1 MDSIVEPN
9 NVNTNKKRSK
19 TNHVCNYCNFT
30 TSKKYNYDKHIV
42 SLRHMTNI
50 TTLPENVQH
59 MCKKCNRKYTCYS
72 GLWRHNKTCL
82 AVAPEDPVLLN
93 KVDKL
98 QEQVQNLTELINRM
112 MKEGKNDNIT
122 NSHSNNASNNNSSNN
137 NNCNNLINNVIIML
151 NEKCSNAANIKDVIA
166 AYTQTIGLAE
176 LKQIEH
182 SNYVEGAAALATQA
196 LNVTNPL
203 ERSLY
208 HVPDEKL
215 SYVRDENTWKYEKKD
230 NMPIIEGTID
240 ILCEGID
247 KKITKQYSKRS
258 TIEQKRIGIKLEHK
272 KKNEPAVKKKI
283 VENVL
288 QTSICNDDTLKLE

>member
-1 MDSIVEPN
+1 MISTAENEAV
-9 NVNTNKKRSK
+9 SK
-19 TNHVCNYCNFT
+19 TRGKITYLCECCHFT
-30 TSKKYNYDKHIV
+30 TCKKQNYDKHIQ
-42 SLRHMTNI
+42 SLKHNKNATI
-50 TTLPENVQH
+50 PEQKQYA
-59 MCKKCNRKYTCYS
+59 CKQCNKRYVNHS
-72 GLWRHNKTCL
+72 GLWKHSKTC
-82 AVAPEDPVLLN
+82 VVVVPEDPVLVN

-112 MKEGKNDNIT
+112 MKDGKNNDNIT
-122 NSHSNNASNNNSSNN
+122 NSHNNASNNNASNN
-137 NNCNNLINNVIIML
+137 NNSHNLINNVIIML

-182 SNYVEGAAALATQA
+182 SNYVEGATALATQA

-258 TIEQKRIGIKLEHK
+258 TIEQKRIGRKIEHK

-288 QTSICNDDTLKLE
+288 QTAICDDDTLKLV

>member
-1 MDSIVEPN
+1 MFSCEIC
-9 NVNTNKKRSK
+9 K
-19 TNHVCNYCNFT
+19 YT
-30 TSKKYNYDKHIV
+30 TTVKQNYDKHVVSKKHINNNINVIV
-42 SLRHMTNI
+42 ESFNHECNI
-50 TTLPENVQH
+50 C
-59 MCKKCNRKYTCYS
+59 CKKYKSRV
-72 GLWRHNKTCL
+72 GLWKHNKICKPIEKQP
-82 AVAPEDPVLLN
+82 AEIGEILLLIKEIMAKQN
-93 KVDKL
+93 HLEKV
-98 QEQVQNLTELINRM
+98 IN
-112 MKEGKNDNIT
+112 EIQSPT
-122 NSHSNNASNNNSSNN
+122 NSHNNNASNNNASNN
-137 NNCNNLINNVIIML
+137 NNSHNLINNVIIML

-166 AYTQTIGLAE
+166 AYTQTIGLTE

-208 HVPDEKL
+208 HVPGEKL

-258 TIEQKRIGIKLEHK
+258 TIEQKRIGRKLEHK
-272 KKNEPAVKKKI
+272 KKNEPTVKKKI

-288 QTSICNDDTLKLE
+288 QTAICDDDTLKLE